1 MLPRMIVVAG
11 PPGSGKSSAFP
22 VSAFGVAAEL
32 NGGSYHG
39 ISSKIRQT
47 VNREFETFIHTQIAR
62 RAMAAGYVIE
72 MRYLALRDFALHLE
86 RIDARAGTPRLRLR
100 FGRSTTRVY
109 RLTSGA

>member
-39 ISSKIRQT
+39 ISSKIRQA
-47 VNREFETFIHTQIAR
+47 VNREFETFNSDAD
-62 RAMAAGYVIE
+62 RAPGE
-72 MRYLALRDFALHLE
+72 GGWLCD
-86 RIDARAGTPRLRLR
+86 
-100 FGRSTTRVY
+100 
-109 RLTSGA
+109 